1 MRATRRLAVRTVVL
15 GAAAL
20 CLVAGGEAAAARWVR
35 LSDEATLSRWA
46 YPDYPSKVRVAP
58 DASAR
63 SFTRLRYFTEDGR
76 PELYLALS
84 KRVND
89 DGTSWVR
96 IRLPMRPVGSKGW
109 VRRSALGRFHVV
121 TEALLVNRKT
131 LRATLYRDGRRIWRA
146 PVGVGRPG
154 LATPAGRF
162 YAREKLR
169 SLDPFYGPIAIG
181 TSAYSHFTDWPGG
194 GVVGI
199 HGTSQPWLIPGRPSH
214 GCVRVR
220 NEDIMRLARL
230 MPLGTPIRI
239 R

>member
-1 MRATRRLAVRTVVL
+1 VPATSRAGFASLVL
-15 GAAAL
+15 LVACLGPAAGAAAS
-20 CLVAGGEAAAARWVR
+20 RWTP
-35 LSDEATLSRWA
+35 LSDEATRSRWA
-46 YPDYPSKVRVAP
+46 YPSYPSKVRVAP
-58 DASAR
+58 EYGAH
-63 SFTRLRYFTEDGR
+63 SFTRLRYLTEDGR

-84 KRVND
+84 KFVDD
-89 DGTSWVR
+89 DGTGWVR
-96 IRLPMRPVGSKGW
+96 IRMPMRPVGTKGW
-109 VRRSALGRFHVV
+109 VRRSALRGFHVV
-121 TEALLVNRKT
+121 TEALLVDRKA
-131 LRATLYRDGRRIWRA
+131 LRATLYREGRRIWRA
-146 PVGVGRPG
+146 PVGIGRPG

-199 HGTSQPWLIPGRPSH
+199 HGTSQPWLVPGRPSH
-214 GCVRVR
+214 GCVRIR
-220 NEDIMRLARL
+220 NSDIVKLERQ

>member
-1 MRATRRLAVRTVVL
+1 VA
-15 GAAAL
+15 AAAL
-20 CLVAGGEAAAARWVR
+20 LAPAGEAVASPWVR

-46 YPDYPSKVRVAP
+46 YPSYPSKVRVAP
-58 DASAR
+58 DARAR
-63 SFTRLRYFTEDGR
+63 SFTRLRYRTEDGQ

-96 IRLPMRPVGSKGW
+96 VRLPMRPVGSKGW
-109 VRRSALGRFHVV
+109 VRRSALERFHVV
-121 TEALLVNRKT
+121 TQVLLVDRRA
-131 LRATLYRDGRRIWRA
+131 LRATLYRAGRRIWGA
-146 PVGVGRPG
+146 PVGVGQAG

-169 SLDPFYGPIAIG
+169 SLDPFYGPVAIG

-199 HGTSQPWLIPGRPSH
+199 HGTSQPSLIPGRPSH

-220 NEDIMRLARL
+220 NEDIVRLVRL

-239 R
+239 K